1 MLLSHSQFAD
11 LFGGGFFGVSERDS
25 AVPPVASSKGPD
37 RYKVPE
43 ERAAKRPH
51 ELGWLDLLKDEK
63 KERTMLGRVPA
74 GRIIPDE
81 E

>member
-1 MLLSHSQFAD
+1 MPNMFSG
-11 LFGGGFFGVSERDS
+11 LFGGGKAKEEPVRPGVSD
-25 AVPPVASSKGPD
+25 AD

-43 ERAAKRPH
+43 ERAAGRPH

-63 KERTMLGRVPA
+63 KDRNILGKGPA

-81 E
+81 